1 MQAIIKSKSNINA
14 SQEQQNQELNNEDQQ
29 SIQDPDLETTLQKP
43 AESDKDLVRV
53 ENIHL
58 QEENK
63 SLLKQVEQLKTDLQ

>member
-43 AESDKDLVRV
+43 AESDIDLVRV

>member
-29 SIQDPDLETTLQKP
+29 SIQDPDLETTLQKL
-43 AESDKDLVRV
+43 AESDKDLVHV